1 MHQRRPTGRCRVK
14 HGSKTAVRT
23 CKQEGCINCTQIG
36 GFCANHRVKM
46 TCSHGGCTNHAQK
59 GKWFKAYSEIMQSCG
74 MNRPAKLGQEVSV
87 LGMEQSSIVAAMKG
101 VSTKEGNEGFAVGTQ

>member
-1 MHQRRPTGRCRVK
+1 
-14 HGSKTAVRT
+14 
-23 CKQEGCINCTQIG
+23 
-36 GFCANHRVKM
+36 
-46 TCSHGGCTNHAQK
+46 
-59 GKWFKAYSEIMQSCG
+59 MQSCG